1 MNRLLSQITKVLVG
15 VKVAAL
21 VAEAYFLTDTEV
33 EFKIAMVKRRMN
45 WSQKTRGYS

>member
-1 MNRLLSQITKVLVG
+1 MRLLSHITKVLVG

-33 EFKIAMVKRRMN
+33 EFKMAIVKRRIN
-45 WSQKTRGYS
+45 